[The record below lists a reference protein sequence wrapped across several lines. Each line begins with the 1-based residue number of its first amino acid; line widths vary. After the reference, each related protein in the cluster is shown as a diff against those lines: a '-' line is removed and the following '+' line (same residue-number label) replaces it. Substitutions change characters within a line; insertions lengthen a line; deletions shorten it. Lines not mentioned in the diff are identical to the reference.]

1 MKLNDVVNGYTIV
14 GISRDSILTLK
25 DGKYKSF
32 PPDAKEFEVK
42 AAPEKAVKKAVKKK
56 SNVKKSKGIS

>member
-1 MKLNDVVNGYTIV
+1 MLKLNDKVNGYTVV

-32 PPDAKEFEVK
+32 PPDAKEFEAK
-42 AAPEKAVKKAVKKK
+42 AAPKKTAKKK
-56 SNVKKSKGIS
+56 TNAKKTKRKTT